1 MSWLKSLGSLF
12 NGNADDKP
20 SRALR
25 ERVAI
30 RLEAIGGQGAH
41 SAGKILGEAA
51 VLGMGYSG
59 NHFSSFGSEK
69 RGSPVRSYVRFS
81 RDRHPARSAS
91 PVVRPEL
98 LVIFHPS
105 LIERFAETTAG
116 SAQTTSI
123 LVASHERPEQILLP
137 RGVEAREVATIDAL
151 RIANRAR
158 CGVNSVILGA
168 ISRLVPEIE
177 AAKIEEAM
185 ERFFGR
191 LSEVQREANR
201 AGFKEGQDKIRAAEF
216 NPTQAS
222 LEILGLGMPRLGW
235 ANAPIGGVIPHP
247 GNTALRDLSASR
259 RGTFPLLNRD
269 ACIHCGY
276 CDMVCP
282 DYCFVWEGSDGE
294 APHLSGI
301 DYRYC
306 KGCQKCVTACPMNA
320 LTAVPEEEGQAAELR
335 VAKFPEMP
343 APGSGRLA
351 ELAAKEFQVVA
362 SEHDPERIMLVP
374 VLSEAE
380 LKRIEQS
387 EQLEKSGNSLKD
399 TETKDK

>member
-1 MSWLKSLGSLF
+1 MSWLKSLGNALK
-12 NGNADDKP
+12 GNSSASGDPRGKDARP
-20 SRALR
+20 LR
-25 ERVAI
+25 DRVAI

-81 RDRHPARSAS
+81 RDHHPARSAS
-91 PVVRPEL
+91 PVVHPEL

-116 SAQTTSI
+116 AQSTTSI

-137 RGVEAREVATIDAL
+137 QGVQAREVATIDAL
-151 RIANRAR
+151 RIANRAK

-168 ISRLVPEIE
+168 ISRLVPELE
-177 AAKIEEAM
+177 SARIEEAM

-191 LSEVQREANR
+191 LTDAQRDANR
-201 AGFKEGQDKIRAAEF
+201 AGFKEGKERLRVGAFI
-216 NPTQAS
+216 PKQAR
-222 LEILGLGMPRLGW
+222 LEISGLGMPRLGW

-282 DYCFVWEGSDGE
+282 DYCFVWEGGDGE

-320 LTAVPEEEGQAAELR
+320 LTAVTEEEGQAAELR
-335 VAKFPEMP
+335 VAKFPDMP
-343 APGSGRLA
+343 APGSGKLA
-351 ELAAKEFQVVA
+351 ELAEKEFQVFA
-362 SEHDPERIMLVP
+362 SENDPEKIMLAP

-380 LKRIEQS
+380 LKRIQEA
-387 EQLEKSGNSLKD
+387 EEEEE
-399 TETKDK
+399 TEST